1 MVPMI
6 PVGAPRPEL
15 ADARPLVQTN
25 GVRPM
30 PAAFNLKSVTKDVGR
45 SAPSKIST
53 FGLKFVAVQATF
65 SEPFAPIE
73 KD

>member
-6 PVGAPRPEL
+6 PVGAPVQSSL
-15 ADARPLVQTN
+15 THGPLVQTN
-25 GVRPM
+25 GARPM

-45 SAPSKIST
+45 SELPKTST
-53 FGLKFVAVQATF
+53 FGLKFVASPAAPFEPNAAT
-65 SEPFAPIE
+65 E